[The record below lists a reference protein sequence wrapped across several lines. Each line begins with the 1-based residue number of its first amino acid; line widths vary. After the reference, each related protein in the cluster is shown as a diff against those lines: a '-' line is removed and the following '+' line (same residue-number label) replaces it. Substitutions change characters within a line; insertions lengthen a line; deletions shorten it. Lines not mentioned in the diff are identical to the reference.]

1 MIPYARTGET
11 LKKTNLNRLKKMK
24 EKKEIY
30 VSDMMDI
37 LRGSLNLPER
47 AYFFD
52 TTLRDGEQTPGI
64 SFTHEEKLSIAQ
76 AINDVGIDVIE
87 AGFPITSDGDF
98 AACRDIAKLGLSS
111 EIMGLAR
118 MKKIDI
124 DKVIEADMDS
134 IHVFISTS
142 DLHLREQMQMTREEA
157 IDSIIEQ
164 VTYAKDHYSTVLFSA
179 MDATRTDL
187 DYLIKANKTAVEC
200 GATRVNIPDTVGTI
214 TPNAFGYIIKQ
225 NYEALPKNIR
235 IAVHCHNDFGLAVA
249 NTIAG
254 FENGASEAQTTIMGV
269 GERAGNASFEETAM
283 SLYALY
289 QIPMNVNTRKIFP
302 TAKLV
307 ESYCG
312 GKIKIGRLQP
322 LIGQNAFAHESGIHA
337 HAMIQNARAF
347 EPITPELIGIKRTD
361 DVEEI
366 VRRSIKLGKHTGG
379 HALRAKLEEMGMNT
393 TDEQF
398 KKIMEHVK
406 SFGDKGREV
415 SEEDLL
421 AIVKDVLGTLP
432 EQEQYVILEEL
443 TVLTGSVIPTSTVKL
458 KIRNNGNY
466 LERVASSVGVGPVD
480 ASIKAISKCFELM
493 GKIKLLEYNI
503 DAVTGGT
510 DALGHVSIEIM
521 DLESNNIVKS
531 SATHEDVVMS
541 SVLAFLKGLNMIM
554 KYKNK

>member
-1 MIPYARTGET
+1 MVE
-11 LKKTNLNRLKKMK
+11 MD
-24 EKKEIY
+24 EIS
-30 VSDMMDI
+30 VSGMMDKI
-37 LRGSLNLPER
+37 RNTLCLPKK

-76 AINDVGIDVIE
+76 ALSNLGIDIIE

-98 AACRDIAKLGLSS
+98 AACKDIAKLGLNS
-111 EIMGLAR
+111 EIIGLAR
-118 MKKIDI
+118 MMKIDI

-142 DLHLREQMQMTREEA
+142 DLHIKEQMKCTRE
-157 IDSIIEQ
+157 DVLNSITEQ
-164 VTYAKDHYSTVLFSA
+164 VTYAKEHYSTVLFSA

-187 DYLIKANKTAVEC
+187 DYLLKANLLAVEC

-214 TPNAFGYIIKQ
+214 TPTAFGHIIKK

-254 FENGASEAQTTIMGV
+254 FENGASEAQTAIMGL

-289 QIPMNVNTRKIFP
+289 GLPMNINTRLIFP

-337 HAMIQNARAF
+337 HAMIQHARSF

-361 DVEEI
+361 NVEEI
-366 VRRSIKLGKHTGG
+366 VKQSIKLGKHTGG
-379 HALRAKLEEMGMNT
+379 HALKAKLEDLGLKPTE
-393 TDEQF
+393 EQF
-398 KKIMEHVK
+398 KNIFDHVK
-406 SFGDKGREV
+406 RFGDKGHEV
-415 SEEDLL
+415 SEEDFL
-421 AIVKDVLGTLP
+421 AIVKDVMGEIP
-432 EQEQYVILEEL
+432 KQEQYVILEEL
-443 TVLTGSVIPTSTVKL
+443 TVLTGSVTPTSTVRL
-458 KIRNNGNY
+458 KIKNNGSFI
-466 LERVASSVGVGPVD
+466 RKTASSVGVGSVD
-480 ASIKAISKCFELM
+480 ASIKAIVKCFAPM
-493 GKIKLLEYNI
+493 SKVKLLEYNI

-510 DALGHVSIEIM
+510 EALGHVTIELM
-521 DLESNNIVKS
+521 DLDSNQIVKT
-531 SATHEDVVMS
+531 SATHEDIVMS
-541 SVLAFLKGLNMIM
+541 SVLALLNGLNKIM
-554 KYKNK
+554 KQKNN